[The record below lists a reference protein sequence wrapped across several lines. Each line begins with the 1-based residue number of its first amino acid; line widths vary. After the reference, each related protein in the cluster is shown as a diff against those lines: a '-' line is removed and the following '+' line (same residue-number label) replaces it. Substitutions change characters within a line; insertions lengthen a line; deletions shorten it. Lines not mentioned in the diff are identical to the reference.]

1 MECSI
6 EGCAN
11 QMKYGKTGWCQTHYH
26 RWWRTGTTDLLVR
39 RPNHEALGYRA
50 VHAVVEREWG
60 RARKYLCVACGD
72 RAKEWAYDGTD
83 PSEKSEMIA
92 GRYPVRF
99 SVWPEFYMP
108 MCFPCHRLMDSSAR
122 FAKRTHFNQCGH
134 PRSPENTYIPPGKKA
149 AECKICRSARSRARY
164 LERKR
169 SA

>member
-26 RWWRTGTTDLLVR
+26 RWWRSGTTDLLVR
-39 RPNHEALGYRA
+39 RPNHEALKYRA

-83 PSEKSEMIA
+83 PSEKEELIA
-92 GRYPVRF
+92 GRHPVQF

-108 MCFPCHRLMDSSAR
+108 MCFPCHRLKDASAR
-122 FAKRTHFNQCGH
+122 WARRSHFPKCGH
-134 PRSPENTYIPPGKKA
+134 PRTEENIQRRKDGRPNGCRTCKLANDRDRYLKRKKA
-149 AECKICRSARSRARY
+149 A
-164 LERKR
+164 
-169 SA
+169 